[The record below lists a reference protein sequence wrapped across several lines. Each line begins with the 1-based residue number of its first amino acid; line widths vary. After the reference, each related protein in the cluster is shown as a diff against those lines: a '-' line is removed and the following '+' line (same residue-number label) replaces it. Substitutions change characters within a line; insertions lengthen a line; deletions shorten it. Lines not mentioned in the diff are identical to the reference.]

1 VEVSL
6 SSDNTHGGNGT
17 AQRHGRGGVDDG
29 DLHGHHQL
37 GAQPAVGHHHRH
49 RGRSDQVRHPD
60 RHDEFQATN
69 GAHLT
74 GPRWDRGRTGHLPT
88 GGDRLHLHRHWD
100 DRHLRQR
107 LLPGRNQV
115 KLDARPAQGLSFLGW
130 EFETSCRDA
139 PKVTVAAGVAHTC
152 RPVFRVK

>member
-1 VEVSL
+1 VPNPQSV
-6 SSDNTHGGNGT
+6 TIIGT
-17 AQRHGRGGVDDG
+17 AGG
-29 DLHGHHQL
+29 
-37 GAQPAVGHHHRH
+37 AT
-49 RGRSDQVRHPD
+49 RSVTLTVTT
-60 RHDEFQATN
+60 EFQATN